1 MEKLIKILEK
11 NGWEVTQFDDG
22 NIDIEQYSNLGEDL
36 IEEIE
41 CKNEEEFI
49 KEFENIVENFDIDE
63 HVELYIHSR
72 GRHGVPNCT
81 VQELLDDAKE
91 IKQLYERTL
100 NDIKGEKNVIENH
113 DLNYIIFILGRD
125 LLKDKMP
132 IENDLAYDYCKK
144 VATLFDESEYN
155 DSSKSLYE
163 CLAEYV
169 KDKIL

>member
-22 NIDIEQYSNLGEDL
+22 SIDIEQYSNLGEYL
-36 IEEIE
+36 TEEIE
-41 CKNEEEFI
+41 CKNAEEFI

-91 IKQLYERTL
+91 IKQLYEKT
-100 NDIKGEKNVIENH
+100 
-113 DLNYIIFILGRD
+113 
-125 LLKDKMP
+125 LKDITKM
-132 IENDLAYDYCKK
+132 E
-144 VATLFDESEYN
+144 VE
-155 DSSKSLYE
+155 
-163 CLAEYV
+163 
-169 KDKIL
+169 